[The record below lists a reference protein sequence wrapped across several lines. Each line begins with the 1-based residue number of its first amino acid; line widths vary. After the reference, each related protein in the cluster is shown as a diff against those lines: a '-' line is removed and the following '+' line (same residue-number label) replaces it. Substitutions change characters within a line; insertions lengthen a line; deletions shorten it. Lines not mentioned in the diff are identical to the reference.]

1 MANSSTLVCDGC
13 GQIASRN
20 TLQALSGWNG
30 DAVPAGP
37 HHTLFLGAFS
47 PHDEKDFLYAPGGEF
62 QGEAALLLAALGISA
77 ARKSSRG
84 SACGVSTGR
93 LFFDAHPGVPARGR
107 RRSAGGVEE
116 SAGRSGDTDS
126 TFTQTEA
133 GDAVTAELALVL
145 DDILAMDLGCPV
157 LLDNGKPFRL
167 EGRAERM
174 ALRGLRGALAALR
187 RTERMDRHGRADGSS
202 VNSPRSG

>member
-1 MANSSTLVCDGC
+1 LAEPDGKLKHIGVCDGC
-13 GQIASRN
+13 GQIASAEHVARRLKRLEWA
-20 TLQALSGWNG
+20 TRYRP
-30 DAVPAGP
+30 V
-37 HHTLFLGAFS
+37 HIHTLFLGAFS
-47 PHDEKDFLYAPGGEF
+47 PHDEKDFLYAPGESF
-62 QGEAALLLAALGISA
+62 KERPRCCWLRWESPPQE
-77 ARKSSRG
+77 SSRG

-126 TFTQTEA
+126 TFTQTKRVM
-133 GDAVTAELALVL
+133 AVTAELALVL

-167 EGRAERM
+167 EGRAGENGAAR
-174 ALRGLRGALAALR
+174 LREALAG
-187 RTERMDRHGRADGSS
+187 TPAD
-202 VNSPRSG
+202 